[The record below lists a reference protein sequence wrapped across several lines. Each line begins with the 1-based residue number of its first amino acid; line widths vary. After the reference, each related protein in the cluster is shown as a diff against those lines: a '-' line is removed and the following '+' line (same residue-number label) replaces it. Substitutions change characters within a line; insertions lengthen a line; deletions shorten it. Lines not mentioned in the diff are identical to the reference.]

1 MPHRFRYPVAAF
13 FCSAAVC
20 LAAEQSTWKFDSSE
34 QWTAQ
39 PKLELS
45 VGFDG
50 LEIGAERTPEWGK
63 PPAVYTLTEAA
74 ARKKMGDVATVEFN
88 AELLS
93 GGGATMALR
102 LRDADGEFFAY
113 PQLPLKPGTNRIHW
127 DVVKGSAGS
136 WGEKKNG
143 KVDFPVR
150 LEALELQQYPA
161 KEPAR
166 VLLRTPEV
174 PAKAGM
180 VRIIRPLV
188 KFDDTAKWSL
198 DSRLEGEQTP
208 EGLLVRT
215 REIPESG
222 KPPVIGRM
230 KEVMFGLKDIG
241 APDAIAFDVEVRSGS
256 GVNLALELTDA
267 GGESFA
273 MRQKP
278 LHSGK
283 NRVVWD
289 LANDIAGSWGKNK
302 DGKIDFPVQ
311 LVNIVVHQY
320 PASKPAELLFRQG
333 VKRETLRKIDAAE
346 FRLDTGSPAYVL
358 KIGDAPKF
366 RFHNLAPE
374 KNAFAA
380 KLRLYTLTGAE
391 RRFERNF
398 ELKPGEEAVWTPD
411 WPESTPHGVWRC
423 DLTLRDEA
431 GNEARLTR
439 PAFAYLTPAG
449 PTKEH
454 NPEFEVG
461 MNMRQQHWS
470 LHDRETEAE
479 GAAAIGVK
487 LLRTGYTWESLEPSP
502 GEFRFD
508 RLDDLM
514 ALNGK
519 YGMEHI
525 FMVSYTPAWAAKPE
539 LVKNAKD
546 WNEWNKSAPDP
557 DALEKF
563 VETFAAR
570 YKGKIR
576 IYEFWNEPD
585 LDFWRGTADE
595 YLECL
600 KQVSR
605 ALRRTDPDAKLITG
619 GFAFASDHPRAKSD
633 FQDRILREGKEF
645 FDYHGMHQHGDF
657 SEFRKMLDEPL
668 ADRRK
673 KTGSSGKPLFFTETG
688 FYISNGNYMQQ
699 AANVIRKI
707 VYARAVGARG
717 YLWFDMRDDG
727 FLPGYCEHNYG
738 LTTNDFYPKEGFA
751 ALNTL
756 NLLLGQARFGGV
768 LTDNS
773 RTTAYWFRSGDDQA
787 VAFWTAGRGAVEEPL
802 TVLTDAKTAETID
815 LFGNAVPVGIS
826 GGRLTVPA
834 PEYPGFLLLRGAKR
848 KPECGLAA
856 LAFSGTRITAAPGA
870 PATVAV
876 TLRNPLKTSA
886 KVELRWNLP
895 AGVSAP
901 LSQTQWQLAA
911 GEAVNLSLPL
921 TVPTGSS
928 GGIVRPELQV
938 RLNGDAWSSFPV
950 PVNIAT
956 RIADRSYSEKPQ
968 FTLDSR
974 KNMVSQMEHNPY
986 TSHRVWSGPEDQS
999 VRVFLAADDSN
1010 LNIRV
1015 DVTDDAHVK
1024 SKSAETS
1031 YMEDGLQLALAV
1043 PGQNGH
1049 WEFGFA
1055 ELGDGSPGTHCW
1067 INPRGLAAP
1076 KPGLQISRSKQ
1087 TIRYDIAIPLA
1098 GIGVSPERL
1107 KEGIQFN
1114 LLINDNDGEGRDGWM
1129 QIAPGIGEAK
1139 NPEQYPFILK
1149 Q

>member
-1 MPHRFRYPVAAF
+1 MPQRFRLPVAALLI
-13 FCSAAVC
+13 SAT
-20 LAAEQSTWKFDSSE
+20 LGFAAEPSTWKFDGSE
-34 QWTAQ
+34 KWAAQ
-39 PKLELS
+39 PKLNLAA
-45 VGFDG
+45 GFDG
-50 LEIGAERTPEWGK
+50 LEIGAERVPDWGK
-63 PPAVYTLTEAA
+63 SAAVYALTDAA
-74 ARKKMGDVATVEFN
+74 AQKTLNNAAAVEFQ

-93 GGGATMALR
+93 GGGATVALR

-113 PQLPLKPGTNRIHW
+113 PQLPLKPGVNRIRW
-127 DVVKGSAGS
+127 DVGKGFAGS
-136 WGEKKNG
+136 WGDKKNG

-150 LEALELQQYPA
+150 LDALEFWQYPA

-166 VLLRTPEV
+166 VLLRTPEE
-174 PAKAGM
+174 PLAKDT
-180 VRIIRPLV
+180 VRVIRPFV
-188 KFDDTAKWSL
+188 EFDDSANWKTDDRL
-198 DSRLEGEQTP
+198 DSEPLPDGFRVRSKTLP
-208 EGLLVRT
+208 EW
-215 REIPESG
+215 G

-230 KEVMFGLKDIG
+230 KETMFELKDLG
-241 APDAIAFDVEVRSGS
+241 SPDALAFDVEMREGS
-256 GVNLALELTDA
+256 GVNLALELIDA
-267 GGESFA
+267 NGENFA
-273 MRQKP
+273 MLQKP
-278 LHSGK
+278 LHPGK
-283 NRVVWD
+283 NRVVWN
-289 LANDIAGSWGKNK
+289 LRTDIAGSWGNNK
-302 DGKIDFPVQ
+302 DGRLDPPVRIAC
-311 LVNIVVHQY
+311 VAVHQY
-320 PASKPAELLFRQG
+320 PAEKAGELIFRKG
-333 VKRETLRKIDAAE
+333 LKRETLRRIDAADV
-346 FRLDTGSPAYVL
+346 RLDTGSPAYIL
-358 KIGDAPKF
+358 KPGDAPKF
-366 RFHNLAPE
+366 RFRNLAPE

-391 RRFERNF
+391 RRFERSF
-398 ELKPGEEAVWTPD
+398 ELKPGEEAVWTLD
-411 WPESTPHGVWRC
+411 WPESTPRGVWRC
-423 DLTLRDEA
+423 DLALRDDA

-461 MNMRQQHWS
+461 MNMRQQQWS
-470 LHDRETEAE
+470 RRDREAEAE

-514 ALNGK
+514 ALNAK

-525 FMVSYTPAWAAKPE
+525 CMVAYTPAWAANPE

-563 VETFAAR
+563 VGKFAEH

-576 IYEFWNEPD
+576 FYEFWNEPD

-600 KQVSR
+600 KRVSR
-605 ALRRTDPDAKLITG
+605 ALRRTDPEAKLITG
-619 GFAFASDHPRAKSD
+619 GFAFAAEHPRAKSN
-633 FQDRILREGKEF
+633 FQDRILREGKDL

-657 SEFRKMLDEPL
+657 SEYRKMLDGPL

-673 KTGSSGKPLFFTETG
+673 KTGCADKPLFFTETG

-707 VYARAVGARG
+707 VYAWALGARG

-751 ALNTL
+751 AFNTL
-756 NLLLGQARFGGV
+756 NLLLEGARFGGV
-768 LTDNS
+768 LTDNP
-773 RTTAYWFRSGDDQA
+773 RTTAYWFRRGGDQV
-787 VAFWTAGRGAVEEPL
+787 VAFWTEGRGAVEEPL
-802 TVLTDAKTAETID
+802 TILTDAKEAQKID
-815 LFGNAVPVGIS
+815 LFGNAAPVEIA
-826 GGRLTVPA
+826 GGRLTAAA
-834 PEYPGFLLLRGAKR
+834 PEYPGFLLLKGAAK
-848 KPECGLAA
+848 KPECGLSV
-856 LAFSGTRITAAPGA
+856 LEFSGTRITAAPGA
-870 PATVAV
+870 PSAVAV
-876 TLRNPLKTSA
+876 TLRNPLGTA
-886 KVELRWNLP
+886 ADAELRWNLP
-895 AGVSAP
+895 PGVTAP
-901 LSQTQWQLAA
+901 LPKNRWKLAA
-911 GEAVNLSLPL
+911 NEAVKLSLPL
-921 TVPTGSS
+921 TVPAGSS

-938 RLNGDAWSSFPV
+938 RLNGGKWSAFPV

-956 RIADRSYSEKPQ
+956 RIAAGAFPDKPQ

-974 KNMVSQMEHNPY
+974 KNLVSQMEHNPY

-999 VRVFLAADDSN
+999 VRVFLAADDAA
-1010 LNIRV
+1010 LKIRAE
-1015 DVTDDAHVK
+1015 VTDDVHVK
-1024 SKSAETS
+1024 SKAAETS
-1031 YMEDGLQLALAV
+1031 YMEDGIQLALAV

-1055 ELGDGSPGTHCW
+1055 ELEDGSPGTHCW

-1076 KPGLQISRSKQ
+1076 KPGLTISHSGQ
-1087 TIRYDIAIPLA
+1087 TTRYDIAIPLA

-1114 LLINDNDGEGRDGWM
+1114 LLVNDNDGEGRDGWM

-1139 NPEQYPFILK
+1139 NPELYPFILK
-1149 Q
+1149 